1 MKTLK
6 ESLLAD
12 IDSSLEQGDKD
23 IQKYETVGHMFTMSR
38 AIASTTT
45 ADVFSANALKKLTKG
60 LDYINDNIKVAMFD
74 NRNKC
79 NMFLNWFEHL
89 SFKELGIDIYNADF
103 EGRNSLDFQK
113 ALTKSLRE
121 LCKKNGIFKA
131 PNRVDLYVLKA
142 KDYDIDSLFEIFIS
156 DNTKFSASYMMKFV
170 YKEKK

>member
-1 MKTLK
+1 MKSLK

-60 LDYINDNIKVAMFD
+60 LDYINDNIKVAIFD

-89 SFKELGIDIYNADF
+89 SFEELGIDIHKYSDF
-103 EGRNSLDFQK
+103 SSLDFQK

-142 KDYDIDSLFEIFIS
+142 RDYDIDSLFEIFIS